1 MKAKIKSGRPSKF
14 GEIDMGVVEACVKKG
29 FTDEEISKMLK
40 ITCRTFN
47 NWKKEHSDFFQSLKD
62 WKKEADAEVEKS
74 LYERAKGY
82 KCDDTHVA
90 VIKNEVVLTPLA
102 KHYPPDP
109 TSMIFWLKNR
119 QPEKWRDRTE
129 ITGKDGKDLINEVK
143 ITIVK

>member
-1 MKAKIKSGRPSKF
+1 MEKSKGGRPSKF
-14 GEIDMGVVEACVKKG
+14 DKIDLDIVETCIKKG

-40 ITCRTFN
+40 VTCRTFN
-47 NWKKEHSDFFQSLKD
+47 NWKKQHEEFFQSLKD

-82 KCDDTHVA
+82 KCEDTHVSMY
-90 VIKNEVVLTPLA
+90 NGVVTLTPLE

-119 QPEKWRDRTE
+119 QPDKWRDRTE
-129 ITGKDGKDLINEVK
+129 ITGKDGKDLITDVK